1 MRRSLS
7 SFFLI
12 AGLTFAVPQVMAGEM
27 HAGNVPDLASVSSK
41 RNFHCELGNSV
52 TIINVAGQRDQVNLR
67 WRGQTHRMIRVN
79 TTTGANR
86 FENKASGLVWI
97 DIPTKGILL
106 NSRSG
111 RQLANE
117 CKDYIKLR
125 RST

>member
-1 MRRSLS
+1 MLRSLS
-7 SFFLI
+7 SFVLI
-12 AGLTFAVPQVMAGEM
+12 TGLIFAIPQVTAEGMPAGS
-27 HAGNVPDLASVSSK
+27 VPDLASASSK
-41 RNFHCELGNSV
+41 RNFHCELGNRV
-52 TIINVAGQRDQVNLR
+52 TIIKVAGRQNQINLR
-67 WRGQTHRMIRVN
+67 WRGRMHRMMRVN

-106 NSRSG
+106 NSHSG